1 MEKKIYDFSLL
12 LSVPREWGERA
23 STGRLFQTVGAS
35 NAVKI
40 GTKLFYRLVNGRRKS
55 RNHND
60 ICTFMTSMSDIV
72 TPVGLKY
79 GPNYLENPM

>member
-1 MEKKIYDFSLL
+1 MEKRCDLSLF
-12 LSVPREWGERA
+12 LSIPREWDERT
-23 STGRLFQTVGAS
+23 STGRLFQTAGAS
-35 NAVKI
+35 KAVKA
-40 GTKLFYRLVNGRRKS
+40 GTKLFYRLMSGRRKF

-79 GPNYLENPM
+79 GPKYLENPV